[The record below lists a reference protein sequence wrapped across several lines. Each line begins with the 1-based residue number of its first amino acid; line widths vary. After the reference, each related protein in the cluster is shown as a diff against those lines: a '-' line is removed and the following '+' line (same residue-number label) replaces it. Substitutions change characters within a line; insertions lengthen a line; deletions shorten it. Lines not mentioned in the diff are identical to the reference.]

1 MKDATLLSGKRWWP
15 PAVGAAVLAVALIVA
30 LFPLSGRTPATTEPG
45 QPASIPSRLAS
56 YSYLTGDVASSPP
69 GRAVALFQHGFGV
82 EFMDFPQA
90 VVMGA
95 DGDVY
100 RRVGAAE
107 ARGGS
112 ETQGDPGPMRLS
124 PDGTLV
130 AVGDYNAS
138 PPDLALLDLNTGDVA
153 VTPVVGGRSIIPLA
167 WSPDSRQ
174 VAYLSTPEE
183 VYPYSGYA
191 VTGNIGILDLA
202 AGESRLLPGAAD
214 ARAVAF
220 SPDGTELAIHRITP
234 DDFSRENLDGM
245 PLVGGGR
252 IDIVGPN
259 DELLREIT
267 LPSDQYLNGP
277 NAWSPDGALLATGV
291 QSWGCQQLD
300 EEWDEAEWLNC
311 LDVVETLF
319 FVDASG
325 RGGPVPAPLRAA
337 MVGGEE
343 VLGWMSADELLVF
356 DDVEGS
362 EADNDSGRVFWVTA
376 VSLDGSS
383 SRRLTTVRDVDSYG
397 VGGFHVATGLLP
409 DLQVRE
415 PGDVDRGRWPTAIRI
430 SLALLSGA
438 AALVIANLVSWRRR
452 KQA

>member
-1 MKDATLLSGKRWWP
+1 MGAT
-15 PAVGAAVLAVALIVA
+15 VLGVALIVA
-30 LFPLSGRTPATTEPG
+30 FFPLGGRVPATTEPE
-45 QPASIPSRLAS
+45 QPASIPPRLAS

-95 DGDVY
+95 DADVY

-107 ARGGS
+107 ARGGA

-130 AVGDYNAS
+130 AVGDYSAGQQN
-138 PPDLALLDLNTGDVA
+138 LALVDLNTGDVE
-153 VTPVVGGRSIIPLA
+153 VTPVIGGLSILPLA
-167 WSPDSRQ
+167 WSPDSLR

-191 VTGNIGILDLA
+191 VTGNIGILDLTT
-202 AGESRLLPGAAD
+202 GQSRLLPGDAD

-234 DDFSRENLDGM
+234 DDFSRENLDGT
-245 PLVGGGR
+245 PLIGGGR
-252 IDIVGPN
+252 IDIVGA
-259 DELLREIT
+259 DDALVREII

-291 QSWGCQQLD
+291 QSWGCQQWD
-300 EEWDEAEWLNC
+300 GEWDEAEWLNC
-311 LDVVETLF
+311 LDTTEGLY
-319 FVDASG
+319 FVDATG
-325 RGGPVPAPLRAA
+325 RGGPVPAPLLAVLA
-337 MVGGEE
+337 GSDE
-343 VLGWMSADELLVF
+343 VLGWISSDELLVF

-362 EADNDSGRVFWVTA
+362 EEADDDSGRVFWVTA

-383 SRRLTTVRDVDSYG
+383 SRPLTVINDVDNYG
-397 VGGFHVATGLLP
+397 VGGFHVASGLVAEM
-409 DLQVRE
+409 QVRAPRE
-415 PGDVDRGRWPTAIRI
+415 IDRGRWPTVVRI
-430 SLALLSGA
+430 GLALLTGG
-438 AALVIANLVSWRRR
+438 AALVITNLVNGRRRR
-452 KQA
+452 KGNT